1 MRILVKTRSQ
11 VTHKDNMQNQKY
23 TDTKMTCQVICEV
36 TDVDGL
42 PVRAGVQFR
51 VDMNLFI

>member
-1 MRILVKTRSQ
+1 M
-11 VTHKDNMQNQKY
+11 THKDNMQNQKY
-23 TDTKMTCQVICEV
+23 TDTKMTCQVICEA

-51 VDMNLFI
+51 VDVNLFI